1 MHENVQISRSHHAFE
16 FLFVMGLLVF
26 VLTSPALATAQT
38 TNTLGLKI
46 LNEKVSPG
54 GMLQMKLT
62 VTEPKPILKG
72 NQRLN
77 FSSTFLGAPAGIH
90 LDSPKGDVSGV
101 MVVGNGTSQMFF
113 SSPLSSFGTNLDY
126 PILTM
131 AMPVLS
137 TAVVGKKVTL
147 ALDGVNSSWLD
158 PSSSPYPLELK
169 SGVMT
174 VGGSLSVSNIVPGS
188 GVVPAGTPITIT
200 GIGFQP
206 DVVVNVNNATVS
218 SFQFVS
224 STQIKFT
231 LSTAVEMESR
241 RVRVKKPTTN
251 ETVTYY
257 SYQRTAEVGEST
269 HALVA
274 ASYPLFSHAKWT
286 QAFLKPVAS
295 GTKFSALALQNT
307 RTTGVTVTLSLLSG
321 TGNLLASKTVSLPGR
336 SKIVRDMK
344 EFFSGAK
351 TGTEIRIT
359 CPVAIQVLGMLGDDA
374 SRIVLPVAPSATR

>member
-1 MHENVQISRSHHAFE
+1 
-16 FLFVMGLLVF
+16 
-26 VLTSPALATAQT
+26 
-38 TNTLGLKI
+38 
-46 LNEKVSPG
+46 
-54 GMLQMKLT
+54 
-62 VTEPKPILKG
+62 
-72 NQRLN
+72 
-77 FSSTFLGAPAGIH
+77 
-90 LDSPKGDVSGV
+90 
-101 MVVGNGTSQMFF
+101 
-113 SSPLSSFGTNLDY
+113 
-126 PILTM
+126 
-131 AMPVLS
+131 
-137 TAVVGKKVTL
+137 
-147 ALDGVNSSWLD
+147 
-158 PSSSPYPLELK
+158 LK
-169 SGVMT
+169 SGVLT
-174 VGGSLSVSNIVPGS
+174 VGGSISVSNIVPGS

-200 GIGFQP
+200 GVGFQP

-218 SFQFVS
+218 SLQFVS
-224 STQIKFT
+224 STQIKIT

-274 ASYPLFSHAKWT
+274 SSYPLFPHTRWT

-307 RTTGVTVTLSLLSG
+307 RATGVTITLNLLSG
-321 TGNLLASKTVSLPGR
+321 TGSVLASKTVNLPGR

>member
-1 MHENVQISRSHHAFE
+1 MHETVLISRSHNAFKLSFIVAISI
-16 FLFVMGLLVF
+16 FLLTLV
-26 VLTSPALATAQT
+26 LGATAQT

-46 LNEKVSPG
+46 LNEKVPPG
-54 GMLQMKLT
+54 GMLQLKLT

-77 FSSTFLGAPAGIH
+77 FSSSFLGAPAGIH

-101 MVVGNGTSQMFF
+101 MVMGNGTSQMFF

-137 TAVVGKKVTL
+137 TATAGKKVTL

-169 SGVMT
+169 SGVLT
-174 VGGSLSVSNIVPGS
+174 VGGSLSVSNIIPGS
-188 GVVPAGTPITIT
+188 GVVAAGTPITIT
-200 GIGFQP
+200 GVGFQP
-206 DVVVNVNNATVS
+206 DVVVSVNNATVS

-224 STQIKFT
+224 STQIKIT
-231 LSTAVEMESR
+231 LTTAVEMESR

-274 ASYPLFSHAKWT
+274 ASYPLFPHARWT

-307 RTTGVTVTLSLLSG
+307 RATGVTVTLSLLSG
-321 TGNLLASKTVSLPGR
+321 TGSLMASKTVNLPGR

-344 EFFSGAK
+344 EFFSGAR

-359 CPVAIQVLGMLGDDA
+359 CPVSIQVLGMLGDDA
-374 SRIVLPVAPSATR
+374 SGIVLPVAPSATR

>member
-1 MHENVQISRSHHAFE
+1 MHETVLISRSHHAFKF
-16 FLFVMGLLVF
+16 FLVLGLLISLLTF
-26 VLTSPALATAQT
+26 VGAAAGQT

-46 LNEKVSPG
+46 LNEKVPAG
-54 GMLQMKLT
+54 GMLQLKLT

-77 FSSTFLGAPAGIH
+77 FSSSFLGAPAGIH

-101 MVVGNGTSQMFF
+101 MVMGNGTSQMFF

-137 TAVVGKKVTL
+137 TATAGKKVTL

-158 PSSSPYPLELK
+158 PSSNPYPLELK
-169 SGVMT
+169 SGVLT
-174 VGGSLSVSNIVPGS
+174 VGGSLSVSNIIPGS
-188 GVVPAGTPITIT
+188 GVVAAGTPITIT
-200 GIGFQP
+200 GVGFQP
-206 DVVVNVNNATVS
+206 DVVVSVNNATVS

-224 STQIKFT
+224 STQIKIT
-231 LSTAVEMESR
+231 LTTAVEMESR

-257 SYQRTAEVGEST
+257 SYQRTVEVGEST

-274 ASYPLFSHAKWT
+274 ASYPLFPHARWT
-286 QAFLKPVAS
+286 QAFLKPVAN

-307 RTTGVTVTLSLLSG
+307 RATGVTVTLSLLSG
-321 TGNLLASKTVSLPGR
+321 TGSLMASKTVNLPGR
-336 SKIVRDMK
+336 SKIVRDME

-351 TGTEIRIT
+351 PGAEIRIT

-374 SRIVLPVAPSATR
+374 SGIVLPVAPSATR